1 MQADEKMD
9 LYFYITGWI
18 VVALIGAIAGIIYV
32 CGTGWLEIVPPCA
45 FHKITGLYC
54 PGCGGTRAVFA
65 LCRGEIVRSIKFHPL
80 VLYSVVCGGWF
91 MISQSIQ
98 RISHNKIKIGMHF
111 RDIYLWIALAIVIVN
126 FIFKNMLLLIWGI
139 KLLG

>member
-1 MQADEKMD
+1 MQTDEKMD

-18 VVALIGAIAGIIYV
+18 VVVLIGVIVGIIYV

-45 FHKITGLYC
+45 FHRITGWYC

-65 LCRGEIVRSIKFHPL
+65 LCRGEIVRSFKFHPL

-98 RISHNKIKIGMHF
+98 RISRNKLKIGMHF